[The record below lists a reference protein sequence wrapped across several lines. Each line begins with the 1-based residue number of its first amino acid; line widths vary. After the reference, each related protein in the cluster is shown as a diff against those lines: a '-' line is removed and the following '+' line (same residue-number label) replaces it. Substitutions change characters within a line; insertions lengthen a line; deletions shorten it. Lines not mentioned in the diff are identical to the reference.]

1 MNIYKKKR
9 QKINMSEVDMA
20 KKLGMD
26 LVKYKFVEKGLMKM
40 PNELIDKFNKIID
53 DGAINKIDELEHKK
67 EVESWF
73 EENFLDK
80 NKLND
85 LLKFYNIENYKQLG
99 ILLGYKDGSIIS
111 GALRKGS
118 DNTRYNFKNKVYTFL
133 TNEMNIQLPV
143 NTRNT
148 SKKAKTKTNA
158 TTSSERSELLEWF
171 NNFDLKQFASENNLN
186 PAELSRKLGISSST
200 AWGLLNTQS
209 KSGPNTG
216 TLKKLKNLVENYS
229 VLDELSKEFPK
240 IPEMKE
246 EDNICELTIQCLADE
261 PIVERTRPKYTI
273 SNTINKYKNMINEID
288 DKINDIQKTMSE
300 LETNKK
306 IYSEVL
312 KELELIENEQ

>member
-40 PNELIDKFNKIID
+40 PKELINKFNKIID

-80 NKLND
+80 NKLKD
-85 LLKFYNIENYKQLG
+85 ILKFYNIENYKQLG
-99 ILLGYKDGSIIS
+99 ILLGYKDGSAIS
-111 GALRKGS
+111 TALSRGTN
-118 DNTRYNFKNKVYTFL
+118 DTGYNFKNKVYTFL
-133 TNEMNIQLPV
+133 TNEMNIQLPI
-143 NTRNT
+143 NA
-148 SKKAKTKTNA
+148 SKKNIKHSVPSADRK
-158 TTSSERSELLEWF
+158 ELLKWF
-171 NNFDLKQFASENNLN
+171 NNFDLKQFARENNLN

-216 TLKKLKNLVENYS
+216 TLKKLKSLVENQS
-229 VLDELSKEFPK
+229 GLDELSKEFPK

-246 EDNICELTIQCLADE
+246 EDDLCELTIQCLDDE
-261 PIVERTRPKYTI
+261 PIVETTKTKYTI
-273 SNTINKYKNMINEID
+273 SNTIDKYKKIIYDID
-288 DKINDIQKTMSE
+288 NKLNDLQKDMAE

-312 KELELIENEQ
+312 KELELIEDEQ

>member
-40 PNELIDKFNKIID
+40 PKELINKFNKIID

-67 EVESWF
+67 EVERWF

-80 NKLND
+80 NKLKD
-85 LLKFYNIENYKQLG
+85 ILKFYNIENYKQLG

-111 GALRKGS
+111 GALSRGTN
-118 DNTRYNFKNKVYTFL
+118 DTGYNFKNKVYTFL
-133 TNEMNIQLPV
+133 TNEMNIQLPINV
-143 NTRNT
+143 
-148 SKKAKTKTNA
+148 SKKNSKRSVAYA
-158 TTSSERSELLEWF
+158 ERSELLKWF
-171 NNFDLKQFASENNLN
+171 NDFDLKQFARENNLN

-216 TLKKLKNLVENYS
+216 TLKKLKSLVENQS
-229 VLDELSKEFPK
+229 GLDELSKEFPK

-246 EDNICELTIQCLADE
+246 EDDLCELTIQCLDDE
-261 PIVERTRPKYTI
+261 PIVETTKTKYTI
-273 SNTINKYKNMINEID
+273 SNTIDKYKKIIYDID
-288 DKINDIQKTMSE
+288 NKLNDLQKDMSE

>member
-26 LVKYKFVEKGLMKM
+26 LVKYKFIEKGLMKM

-67 EVESWF
+67 EVETWF

-80 NKLND
+80 NKLKD
-85 LLKFYNIENYKQLG
+85 ILKFYNIENYKHLG
-99 ILLGYKDGSIIS
+99 IVLGYKDGSTITR
-111 GALRKGS
+111 ALKDG
-118 DNTRYNFKNKVYTFL
+118 TRTKYTLKNKIYTFL
-133 TNEMNIQLPV
+133 TNEMNIQLPINKPKKNIKSSV
-143 NTRNT
+143 T
-148 SKKAKTKTNA
+148 ST
-158 TTSSERSELLEWF
+158 ERSKLLKWF
-171 NNFDLKQFASENNLN
+171 NNFDLKQFANENNLN

-216 TLKKLKNLVENYS
+216 TLKKLKSLVENYS

-246 EDNICELTIQCLADE
+246 EDNICELTIQSLADE
-261 PIVERTRPKYTI
+261 PIVETAKPKHTI
-273 SNTINKYKNMINEID
+273 SDTINKYKNMINEID
-288 DKINDIQKTMSE
+288 CKINDIQKTISE
-300 LETNKK
+300 LEMNKK

>member
-40 PNELIDKFNKIID
+40 PKELIDKFNKIID
-53 DGAINKIDELEHKK
+53 DGAINKIDVLEHKK
-67 EVESWF
+67 EVERWF

-80 NKLND
+80 NKLKD
-85 LLKFYNIENYKQLG
+85 ILKFYNIENYKQLG
-99 ILLGYKDGSIIS
+99 ILLGYKDGSAIS
-111 GALRKGS
+111 TALSRGTNDTGYK
-118 DNTRYNFKNKVYTFL
+118 FKNKVYTFL
-133 TNEMNIQLPV
+133 TNEMNIQLPINV
-143 NTRNT
+143 
-148 SKKAKTKTNA
+148 SKKNIKHSVPSADRK
-158 TTSSERSELLEWF
+158 ELLKWF
-171 NNFDLKQFASENNLN
+171 NNFDLKQFARENNLN

-216 TLKKLKNLVENYS
+216 TLKKLKSLVENQS
-229 VLDELSKEFPK
+229 GLDELSKEFPK

-246 EDNICELTIQCLADE
+246 EDDLCELTIQCLDDE
-261 PIVERTRPKYTI
+261 PIVETTKIKYTI
-273 SNTINKYKNMINEID
+273 SNTIDKYKKIIYDID
-288 DKINDIQKTMSE
+288 NKLNDLQKDMSE

-312 KELELIENEQ
+312 KELELIEDEQ

>member
-20 KKLGMD
+20 KKLGID

-40 PNELIDKFNKIID
+40 PKELIDKFNKIID
-53 DGAINKIDELEHKK
+53 DGAINNIDVLEHKK
-67 EVESWF
+67 EVERWF

-80 NKLND
+80 NKLKD
-85 LLKFYNIENYKQLG
+85 MLKFYNIKNYKQLG
-99 ILLGYKDGSIIS
+99 IVLGYKDGSTITR
-111 GALRKGS
+111 ALKDGTS
-118 DNTRYNFKNKVYTFL
+118 TKYALKNKIYTFL
-133 TNEMNIQLPV
+133 TNEMNIQLPINKPKKNIKSSV
-143 NTRNT
+143 T
-148 SKKAKTKTNA
+148 SA
-158 TTSSERSELLEWF
+158 ERSKLLKWF
-171 NNFDLKQFASENNLN
+171 NNFDLKQFARENDLN

-216 TLKKLKNLVENYS
+216 TLKKLKSLVENQS
-229 VLDELSKEFPK
+229 GLDELSKEFPK

-246 EDNICELTIQCLADE
+246 EDDLCELTIQCLDDE
-261 PIVERTRPKYTI
+261 PIVETTKTKYTI
-273 SNTINKYKNMINEID
+273 SNTIDKYKKIIYDID
-288 DKINDIQKTMSE
+288 NKLNDLQKDMSE

-312 KELELIENEQ
+312 KELELIEDEQ

>member
-40 PNELIDKFNKIID
+40 PKELIDKFNKIID
-53 DGAINKIDELEHKK
+53 NGAINKIDELEHKK
-67 EVESWF
+67 EVETWF

-80 NKLND
+80 NKLKD
-85 LLKFYNIENYKQLG
+85 ILKFYNIENYKHLG
-99 ILLGYKDGSIIS
+99 IVLGYKDGSTIS
-111 GALRKGS
+111 RALKDGT
-118 DNTRYNFKNKVYTFL
+118 NTKYTIKNKIYTFL
-133 TNEMNIQLPV
+133 TNEMNIQLPINKPKKNIKSSV
-143 NTRNT
+143 T
-148 SKKAKTKTNA
+148 SA
-158 TTSSERSELLEWF
+158 ERSKLLKWF
-171 NNFDLKQFASENNLN
+171 NNFDLKQFASENNFN
-186 PAELSRKLGISSST
+186 PTELSRRAGISSST

-216 TLKKLKNLVENYS
+216 TLKKLKSLVENQS
-229 VLDELSKEFPK
+229 GLDELSKEFPK

-246 EDNICELTIQCLADE
+246 EDDLCELTIQCLDDE
-261 PIVERTRPKYTI
+261 PIVETTKTKYTI
-273 SNTINKYKNMINEID
+273 SNTIDKYKKIIYDID
-288 DKINDIQKTMSE
+288 NKLNDLQKDMSE

>member
-40 PNELIDKFNKIID
+40 PKELINKFNKIID

-80 NKLND
+80 NKLKD
-85 LLKFYNIENYKQLG
+85 ILKFYNIENYKHLG
-99 ILLGYKDGSIIS
+99 IVLGYKDGSTITR
-111 GALRKGS
+111 ALKDGTS
-118 DNTRYNFKNKVYTFL
+118 TKYTLKNKIYTFL
-133 TNEMNIQLPV
+133 TNEMNIQLPI
-143 NTRNT
+143 NKP
-148 SKKAKTKTNA
+148 KKNIK
-158 TTSSERSELLEWF
+158 SSVKSAERSKLLKWF

-186 PAELSRKLGISSST
+186 GAELSRKVGISSSV

-209 KSGPNTG
+209 KVGPNTG
-216 TLKKLKNLVENYS
+216 TLKKLKDFVENYS
-229 VLDELSKEFPK
+229 SLDELSKEFPK

-246 EDNICELTIQCLADE
+246 EDDLCELTIQCLDDE
-261 PIVERTRPKYTI
+261 PIVETTKTKYTI
-273 SNTINKYKNMINEID
+273 SNTIDKYKKIIYDID
-288 DKINDIQKTMSE
+288 NKLNDLQKDMSE

-312 KELELIENEQ
+312 KELELIEDEQ

>member
-40 PNELIDKFNKIID
+40 PKELINKFNKIID

-80 NKLND
+80 NKLKD
-85 LLKFYNIENYKQLG
+85 ILKFYNIENYKHLG
-99 ILLGYKDGSIIS
+99 IVLGYKDGSTITR
-111 GALRKGS
+111 ALKDGT
-118 DNTRYNFKNKVYTFL
+118 NTKYTLKNKIYTFL
-133 TNEMNIQLPV
+133 TNEMNIQLPI
-143 NTRNT
+143 NKP
-148 SKKAKTKTNA
+148 KKNIKHSVAPA
-158 TTSSERSELLEWF
+158 ERRELLKWF

-186 PAELSRKLGISSST
+186 AAELSRKVGISSSV

-209 KSGPNTG
+209 KVGPNTG
-216 TLKKLKNLVENYS
+216 TLKKLKDFVENYS
-229 VLDELSKEFPK
+229 SLDELSKEFPK
-240 IPEMKE
+240 IPEIKE
-246 EDNICELTIQCLADE
+246 EDNVCEPTIQCLVNK
-261 PIVERTRPKYTI
+261 PMTERTKTKYTI
-273 SNTINKYKNMINEID
+273 SSTIDKYKKIIYDID
-288 DKINDIQKTMSE
+288 NKLNDLQKDMSE

-312 KELELIENEQ
+312 KELELIEDEQ

>member
-40 PNELIDKFNKIID
+40 PKELIDKFNKIID
-53 DGAINKIDELEHKK
+53 DGAINKIDVLEHKK
-67 EVESWF
+67 EVERWF

-80 NKLND
+80 NKLKD
-85 LLKFYNIENYKQLG
+85 ILKFYNIENYKHLG
-99 ILLGYKDGSIIS
+99 IVLGYKDGSTITR
-111 GALRKGS
+111 ALKDGT
-118 DNTRYNFKNKVYTFL
+118 NTKYTLKNKIYTFL
-133 TNEMNIQLPV
+133 TNEMNIQLPINAQ
-143 NTRNT
+143 NTR
-148 SKKAKTKTNA
+148 KKQKTKTTA
-158 TTSSERSELLEWF
+158 TTSPERSELLEWF
-171 NNFDLKQFASENNLN
+171 NNFDLKQFASENNFN

-216 TLKKLKNLVENYS
+216 TLKKLKSLVENQS
-229 VLDELSKEFPK
+229 GLDELSKEFPK

-246 EDNICELTIQCLADE
+246 EDDLCELTIQCLDDE
-261 PIVERTRPKYTI
+261 PIVETTKTKYTI
-273 SNTINKYKNMINEID
+273 SNTIDKYKKIIYDID
-288 DKINDIQKTMSE
+288 NKLNDLQKDMSE

-312 KELELIENEQ
+312 KELELIEDEQ

>member
-20 KKLGMD
+20 KKLGID

-40 PNELIDKFNKIID
+40 PKELIDKFNKIID
-53 DGAINKIDELEHKK
+53 DGAINNIDVLEHKK
-67 EVESWF
+67 EVERWF

-80 NKLND
+80 NKLKD
-85 LLKFYNIENYKQLG
+85 MLKFYNIKNYKQLG
-99 ILLGYKDGSIIS
+99 IVLGYKDGSTITR
-111 GALRKGS
+111 ALKDGTS
-118 DNTRYNFKNKVYTFL
+118 TKYALKNKIYTFL
-133 TNEMNIQLPV
+133 TNEMNIQLPINKPKKNIKSSV
-143 NTRNT
+143 T
-148 SKKAKTKTNA
+148 SA
-158 TTSSERSELLEWF
+158 ERSKLLKWF
-171 NNFDLKQFASENNLN
+171 NNFDLKQFARENNLN

-216 TLKKLKNLVENYS
+216 TLKKLKSLVENQS
-229 VLDELSKEFPK
+229 GLDELSKEFPK

-246 EDNICELTIQCLADE
+246 EDDLCELTIQCLDDE
-261 PIVERTRPKYTI
+261 PIVETTKTKYTI
-273 SNTINKYKNMINEID
+273 SNTIDKYKKIIYDID
-288 DKINDIQKTMSE
+288 NKLNDLQKDMSE

-312 KELELIENEQ
+312 KELELIEDEQ

>member
-1 MNIYKKKR
+1 
-9 QKINMSEVDMA
+9 MSEVDMA

-40 PNELIDKFNKIID
+40 PKELINKFNKIID

-80 NKLND
+80 NKLKD
-85 LLKFYNIENYKQLG
+85 ILKFYNIENYKQLG
-99 ILLGYKDGSIIS
+99 ILLGYKDGSAIS
-111 GALRKGS
+111 AALSRGTN
-118 DNTRYNFKNKVYTFL
+118 DTGYNFKNKVYTFL
-133 TNEMNIQLPV
+133 TNEMNIQLPI
-143 NTRNT
+143 NA
-148 SKKAKTKTNA
+148 SKKNIKHSVPSADRK
-158 TTSSERSELLEWF
+158 ELLKWF
-171 NNFDLKQFASENNLN
+171 NNFDLKQFARENNLN

-216 TLKKLKNLVENYS
+216 TLKKLKSLVENQS
-229 VLDELSKEFPK
+229 GLDELSKEFPK

-246 EDNICELTIQCLADE
+246 EDDLCELTIQCLDDE
-261 PIVERTRPKYTI
+261 PIVETTKTKYTI
-273 SNTINKYKNMINEID
+273 SNTIDKYKKIIYDID
-288 DKINDIQKTMSE
+288 NKLNDLQKDMSE

-312 KELELIENEQ
+312 KELELIEDEQ

>member
-40 PNELIDKFNKIID
+40 PKELINKFNKIID

-80 NKLND
+80 NKLKD
-85 LLKFYNIENYKQLG
+85 ILKFYNIENYKHLG
-99 ILLGYKDGSIIS
+99 IVLGYKDGSTITR
-111 GALRKGS
+111 ALKDGT
-118 DNTRYNFKNKVYTFL
+118 NTKYTLKNKIYTFL
-133 TNEMNIQLPV
+133 TNEMNIQLPI
-143 NTRNT
+143 NKP
-148 SKKAKTKTNA
+148 KKNIKHSVVPA
-158 TTSSERSELLEWF
+158 ERRELLKWF
-171 NNFDLKQFASENNLN
+171 NNFDLKQFARENNLN
-186 PAELSRKLGISSST
+186 PTELSRRAGIPSSV

-216 TLKKLKNLVENYS
+216 TLKKLKSLVENQS
-229 VLDELSKEFPK
+229 GLDELSKEFPK

-246 EDNICELTIQCLADE
+246 EDDLRELTIQCLDDE
-261 PIVERTRPKYTI
+261 PIVETTKTKYTI
-273 SNTINKYKNMINEID
+273 SNTIDKYKKIIYDID
-288 DKINDIQKTMSE
+288 NKLNDLQKDMSE

-312 KELELIENEQ
+312 KELELIEDEQ

>member
-40 PNELIDKFNKIID
+40 PKELINKFNKIID

-67 EVESWF
+67 EVERWF

-80 NKLND
+80 NKLKD
-85 LLKFYNIENYKQLG
+85 ILKFYNIENYKQLG

-111 GALRKGS
+111 AALSRGTN
-118 DNTRYNFKNKVYTFL
+118 DTGYNFKNKVYTFL
-133 TNEMNIQLPV
+133 TNEMNIQLPIDV
-143 NTRNT
+143 
-148 SKKAKTKTNA
+148 SKKNSKRSVAYA
-158 TTSSERSELLEWF
+158 ERSELLKWF
-171 NNFDLKQFASENNLN
+171 NDFDLKQFARENNLN

-216 TLKKLKNLVENYS
+216 TLKKLKSLVENQS
-229 VLDELSKEFPK
+229 GLDELSKEFPK

-246 EDNICELTIQCLADE
+246 EDDLCELTIQCLVNKPMTE
-261 PIVERTRPKYTI
+261 TTKTKYTI
-273 SNTINKYKNMINEID
+273 SNTIDKYKKIIYDID
-288 DKINDIQKTMSE
+288 NKLNDLQKDMAE

-306 IYSEVL
+306 IYSEIL

>member
-40 PNELIDKFNKIID
+40 PKELINKFNKIID

-80 NKLND
+80 NKLKD
-85 LLKFYNIENYKQLG
+85 ILKFYNIENYKHLG
-99 ILLGYKDGSIIS
+99 IVLGYKDGSTITR
-111 GALRKGS
+111 ALKDGTS
-118 DNTRYNFKNKVYTFL
+118 TKYALKNKIYTFL
-133 TNEMNIQLPV
+133 TNEMNIQLPINKPKKNIKSSV
-143 NTRNT
+143 T
-148 SKKAKTKTNA
+148 SAEISK
-158 TTSSERSELLEWF
+158 LLKWF
-171 NNFDLKQFASENNLN
+171 NNFDLKQFARENNLN

-216 TLKKLKNLVENYS
+216 TLKKLKSLVENQS
-229 VLDELSKEFPK
+229 GLDELSKEFPK

-246 EDNICELTIQCLADE
+246 EDDLCELTIQCLDDE
-261 PIVERTRPKYTI
+261 PIVETTKTKYTI
-273 SNTINKYKNMINEID
+273 SNTIDKYKKIIYDID
-288 DKINDIQKTMSE
+288 NKLNDLQKDMSE

-312 KELELIENEQ
+312 KELELIEDEQ

>member
-20 KKLGMD
+20 KKLGID

-40 PNELIDKFNKIID
+40 PKELIDKFNKIID
-53 DGAINKIDELEHKK
+53 DGAINNIDVLEHKK
-67 EVESWF
+67 EVERWF

-80 NKLND
+80 NKLKD
-85 LLKFYNIENYKQLG
+85 MLKFYNIKNYKQLG
-99 ILLGYKDGSIIS
+99 IVLGYKDGSTITR
-111 GALRKGS
+111 ALKDGTS
-118 DNTRYNFKNKVYTFL
+118 TKYALKNKIYTFL
-133 TNEMNIQLPV
+133 TNEMNIQLPINKPKKNIKSSV
-143 NTRNT
+143 T
-148 SKKAKTKTNA
+148 SAK
-158 TTSSERSELLEWF
+158 RSKLLKWF
-171 NNFDLKQFASENNLN
+171 NNFDLKQFARENNLN

-216 TLKKLKNLVENYS
+216 TLKKLKSLVENQS
-229 VLDELSKEFPK
+229 GLDELSKEFPK

-246 EDNICELTIQCLADE
+246 EDDLCELTIQCLDDE
-261 PIVERTRPKYTI
+261 PIVETTKTKYTI
-273 SNTINKYKNMINEID
+273 SNTIDKYKKIIYDID
-288 DKINDIQKTMSE
+288 NKLNDLQKDMSE

-312 KELELIENEQ
+312 KELELIEDEQ

>member
-26 LVKYKFVEKGLMKM
+26 LVKYKFIEKGLMKM

-67 EVESWF
+67 EVETWF

-80 NKLND
+80 NKLKD
-85 LLKFYNIENYKQLG
+85 ILKFYNIENYKHLG
-99 ILLGYKDGSIIS
+99 IVLGYKDGSTITR
-111 GALRKGS
+111 ALKDGTS
-118 DNTRYNFKNKVYTFL
+118 TKYALKNKIYTFL

-143 NTRNT
+143 NTKNT
-148 SKKAKTKTNA
+148 SKKQKTKTTA
-158 TTSSERSELLEWF
+158 TISPERYELLKWF
-171 NNFDLKQFASENNLN
+171 NNFDLKQFANENNLN

-216 TLKKLKNLVENYS
+216 TLKKLKSLVENYS
-229 VLDELSKEFPK
+229 GLDELSKEFPK

-246 EDNICELTIQCLADE
+246 EDNICELTIQSLADE
-261 PIVERTRPKYTI
+261 PIVETAKPKHTI
-273 SNTINKYKNMINEID
+273 SDTINKYKNMINEID
-288 DKINDIQKTMSE
+288 CKINDIQKTISE
-300 LETNKK
+300 LEMNKK

>member
-40 PNELIDKFNKIID
+40 PKELINKFNKIID

-67 EVESWF
+67 EVERWF

-80 NKLND
+80 NKLKD
-85 LLKFYNIENYKQLG
+85 ILKFYNIENYKQLG

-111 GALRKGS
+111 GALSRGTN
-118 DNTRYNFKNKVYTFL
+118 DTGYNFKNKVYTFL
-133 TNEMNIQLPV
+133 TNEMNIQLPIDV
-143 NTRNT
+143 
-148 SKKAKTKTNA
+148 SKKNSKRSVAYA
-158 TTSSERSELLEWF
+158 ERSELLKWF
-171 NNFDLKQFASENNLN
+171 NDFDLKQFARENNLN

-200 AWGLLNTQS
+200 AWELLNTQS

-216 TLKKLKNLVENYS
+216 TLKKLKSLVENQS
-229 VLDELSKEFPK
+229 GLDELSKEFPK

-246 EDNICELTIQCLADE
+246 EDDLCELTIQCLTDK
-261 PIVERTRPKYTI
+261 PMTERTKTKYTI
-273 SNTINKYKNMINEID
+273 SNTIDKYKKIIYNID
-288 DKINDIQKTMSE
+288 NKLNDLQKDMSE